1 MSCFLDMQ
9 FEVMKN
15 MLDETLNSL
24 IGKKILTVQYAAI
37 DYFDDKPY
45 WDYGKIHEVEHG
57 VDL

>member
-1 MSCFLDMQ
+1 MQ